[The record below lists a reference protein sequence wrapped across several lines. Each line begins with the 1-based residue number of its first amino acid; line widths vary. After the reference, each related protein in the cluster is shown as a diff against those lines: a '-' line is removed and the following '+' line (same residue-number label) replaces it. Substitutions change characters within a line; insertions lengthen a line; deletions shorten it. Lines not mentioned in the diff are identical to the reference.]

1 MEKNSK
7 NTNNIYV
14 FNNNILLKQKY
25 ITYSSGKSV
34 SHTCKIKKKENQST
48 LCFVTSLVVQAVK
61 NLPATQETPV
71 QFLGQ
76 EDLLEKG

>member
-14 FNNNILLKQKY
+14 FNNNILFKQKY

-34 SHTCKIKKKENQST
+34 SHTCKMNQ
-48 LCFVTSLVVQAVK
+48 K
-61 NLPATQETPV
+61 NS
-71 QFLGQ
+71 
-76 EDLLEKG
+76 